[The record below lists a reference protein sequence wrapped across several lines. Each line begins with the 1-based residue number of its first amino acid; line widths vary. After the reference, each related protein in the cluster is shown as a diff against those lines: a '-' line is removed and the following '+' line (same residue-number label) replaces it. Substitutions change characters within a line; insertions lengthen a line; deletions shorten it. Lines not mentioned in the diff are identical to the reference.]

1 MSTLTDRE
9 LREIELSR
17 AKQRTVR
24 NYFAL
29 VFLGIFLVV
38 ALFMGGFAVNKKISV
53 WSREQDGRA
62 AIAEARYSKDV
73 QIEEARAN
81 LAAEKLNAEAE
92 VERAKG
98 AARAIEAEGGALT
111 PEYITYLWVRNLE
124 RGNNDLIYIPTEG
137 GVPILEAGR
146 TPFTQGDGDKPEG

>member
-1 MSTLTDRE
+1 MA
-9 LREIELSR
+9 R
-17 AKQRTVR
+17 AKQRTIR

-62 AIAEARYSKDV
+62 AIAEARYSKEV
-73 QIEEARAN
+73 QVEEAKAN
-81 LAAEKLNAEAE
+81 LEAEKFNAEAE

-98 AARAIEAEGGALT
+98 AALAIEAEGGALT
-111 PEYITYLWVRNLE
+111 SEYITYLWVRNLE
-124 RGNNDLIYIPTEG
+124 RGSNDLIYIPTEG
-137 GVPILEAGR
+137 GIPILEAGR
-146 TPFTQGDGDKPEG
+146 EAFTNPLTEEPEG